1 MNPQIEMTDAS
12 APAARS
18 SAGDAPIDF
27 DAYATSYSDH
37 LAKSINFSGQ
47 SHRFFVQAKV
57 DHILR
62 TLPSLGVD
70 PDLARVLDVGCG
82 TGETDVLLAGK
93 FGELHGID
101 ISEESVSLAR
111 RRPETQG
118 VRYTSYDGVTL
129 PYETG
134 SFDFAFAIT
143 VVHHVPPAQWP
154 AFFLE
159 LARVVRPGGLVAIY
173 EHNPW
178 NPLTRRVVN
187 NCEFDRDAVLLT
199 SRTARKLMSGAGM
212 SKALNEYI
220 LFFPWKNSLT
230 GGLERLIG
238 RVVPFG
244 AQYATYGRVP
254 AKR

>member
-1 MNPQIEMTDAS
+1 MSPQLETTGAS
-12 APAARS
+12 SGAPPT
-18 SAGDAPIDF
+18 DAPIDF
-27 DAYATSYSDH
+27 DAYAKSYSDH
-37 LAKSINFSGQ
+37 LAKSITFCGQ
-47 SHRFFVQAKV
+47 SHRFYVQAKV

-62 TLPSLGVD
+62 TLPMLGID
-70 PDLARVLDVGCG
+70 PARARALDVGCG

-93 FGELHGID
+93 VGELHGID

-111 RRPETQG
+111 QRPETQQ
-118 VRYTSYDGVTL
+118 VRYTSYDGLTL

-143 VVHHVPPAQWP
+143 VVHHVPPQQWP
-154 AFFLE
+154 AFFRE

-199 SRTARKLMSGAGM
+199 SRTTRKLMAGAGM
-212 SKALNEYI
+212 STALNDYI
-220 LFFPWKNSLT
+220 LFFPWKNGLT
-230 GGLERLIG
+230 GTIERMIG
-238 RVVPFG
+238 RTVPLG

-254 AKR
+254 APR